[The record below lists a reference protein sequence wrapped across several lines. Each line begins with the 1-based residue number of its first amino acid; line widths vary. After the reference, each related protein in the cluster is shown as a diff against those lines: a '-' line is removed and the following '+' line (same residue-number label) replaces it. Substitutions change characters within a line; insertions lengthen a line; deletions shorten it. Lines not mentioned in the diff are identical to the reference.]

1 MGKIVLIKRG
11 SLTFSEKAKNARDAG
26 AKAVIIYN
34 NLSGGFMGNLEAPTD
49 IAVGSITKKE
59 GDLLKGKPNSLAQIS
74 VTQERD
80 LLADFSSRGR

>member
-11 SLTFSEKAKNARDAG
+11 KLTFSEKAKNAREAG

-34 NLSGGFMGNLEAPTD
+34 NLSGGFMGNLEAPID

-59 GDLLKGKPNSLAQIS
+59 GELLKRKLNSLAQIS
-74 VTQERD
+74 VTRGEG
-80 LLADFSSRGR
+80 LACRL